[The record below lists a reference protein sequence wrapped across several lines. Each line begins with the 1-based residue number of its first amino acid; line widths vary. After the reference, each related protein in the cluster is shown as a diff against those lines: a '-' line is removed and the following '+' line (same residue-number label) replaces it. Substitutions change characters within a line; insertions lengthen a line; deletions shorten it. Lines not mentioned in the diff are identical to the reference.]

1 MHFKVDMNNIRQR
14 QNNVLIFNVKF
25 HNVVKMTIS
34 NKSNSKNISNRI
46 RGIQSF
52 NFYFIT
58 FFSLLPM
65 LRRICL
71 GVLAKPRKFLKDEKN
86 TALQELNLKELRNY
100 ILCIIR
106 VWSLFCLALVY
117 KSLHFLPTRL
127 VKLGFHLSVF

>member
-1 MHFKVDMNNIRQR
+1 MNSVYSIWNIFAVALFR
-14 QNNVLIFNVKF
+14 NSHF

-34 NKSNSKNISNRI
+34 KKSNSKNISNRI
-46 RGIQSF
+46 HGIQSF

-58 FFSLLPM
+58 FFSLLPI
-65 LRRICL
+65 LRRICQ

-106 VWSLFCLALVY
+106 VRSLFCLARVY
-117 KSLHFLPTRL
+117 ISLHFLATCL